1 LRSTNGD
8 CDNDVN
14 DNKTVS
20 ATQTKKISENQG
32 IDNQN
37 NFNELVDDGNSNCNE
52 VWRSSEVELQIEDK
66 EKITAS
72 ISCKPDMDTH
82 GSRKENSASSKSHS
96 KGKKRKQTEYVT
108 TNKKSKQCSDI
119 PNNNVI
125 DSEDNAAF
133 KKKESVCNDKLP
145 FKTKNSHEV
154 VNESSVD
161 EFPIVDK
168 KSMTKLANKT
178 KSNEIDD
185 SLCKRA
191 ENTLPSNI
199 KNNNGKNI
207 STFICVKELSPSC
220 VMMNDQLQVRNPRR
234 PDSHD
239 IKVENFEQPHN
250 QPLPNEMVKKF
261 HKSMKMCIYQCTV
274 CHEAW
279 PRQTKPSSIGNYVC
293 SRCVRDKSIPK
304 KFSSENSMIPSPV
317 PKELQELTQFE
328 EMLIARA
335 FPVMHVYTK
344 PRGGQKAYKG
354 HVITLPQDVQQ
365 LADVLPRCPKD
376 LPVLVFTIKG
386 KDNNSK
392 DFTVR
397 RQKVSDALYWLTGV
411 NDDGEPN
418 NHLYQ
423 TVKIDKVALQ
433 ALPENGSLPELTKIE
448 CADDSTTEID
458 VDVGPIDPGSNERV
472 YNEESEMSSYLPT
485 SLHKKKEKEIIHD
498 QFLGQNEKHDWHIGR
513 EPLSEFS
520 VQYLA
525 AMSFPTLFPDDKGDP
540 TNNATLLNTSDSVT
554 DAFANKLKHLMKFG
568 EKKNGKWVY
577 RFASHPRFGY
587 WAYNMLY
594 RRRILGK
601 EVIF

>member
-1 LRSTNGD
+1 
-8 CDNDVN
+8 
-14 DNKTVS
+14 
-20 ATQTKKISENQG
+20 
-32 IDNQN
+32 
-37 NFNELVDDGNSNCNE
+37 
-52 VWRSSEVELQIEDK
+52 
-66 EKITAS
+66 
-72 ISCKPDMDTH
+72 M
-82 GSRKENSASSKSHS
+82 
-96 KGKKRKQTEYVT
+96 
-108 TNKKSKQCSDI
+108 
-119 PNNNVI
+119 I

-178 KSNEIDD
+178 KSDEIDG

-207 STFICVKELSPSC
+207 STFDCVKELSPSC
-220 VMMNDQLQVRNPRR
+220 VMMNDQLQVTNPRR

-317 PKELQELTQFE
+317 PKELQELTQLE

-458 VDVGPIDPGSNERV
+458 VDRSW
-472 YNEESEMSSYLPT
+472 
-485 SLHKKKEKEIIHD
+485 
-498 QFLGQNEKHDWHIGR
+498 Q
-513 EPLSEFS
+513 
-520 VQYLA
+520 
-525 AMSFPTLFPDDKGDP
+525 
-540 TNNATLLNTSDSVT
+540 
-554 DAFANKLKHLMKFG
+554 
-568 EKKNGKWVY
+568 
-577 RFASHPRFGY
+577 
-587 WAYNMLY
+587 
-594 RRRILGK
+594 
-601 EVIF
+601 